1 MRSSWGLSLDE
12 PAGSRWGMSQLPEL
26 ASGTVPARTWRTLQE
41 TIPLTTLETVYTG
54 LETTLYSLQL
64 LWCQV
69 DFFQNS
75 SISGQMYDK
84 ITQTGRLALFGR
96 DLPLGLSTTTLREY
110 TLTEGTLDQEQAQ
123 QHLQALLLARLE
135 EILADREGKVLRTD
149 FVARIQDGKL
159 TVTLL
164 AECEEEIGTSVERQ
178 GETGRVYG
186 EGSQPEAGA

>member
-1 MRSSWGLSLDE
+1 
-12 PAGSRWGMSQLPEL
+12 
-26 ASGTVPARTWRTLQE
+26 
-41 TIPLTTLETVYTG
+41 
-54 LETTLYSLQL
+54 
-64 LWCQV
+64 
-69 DFFQNS
+69 
-75 SISGQMYDK
+75 MYDK

-123 QHLQALLLARLE
+123 QRLQALLMARLE
-135 EILADREGKVLRTD
+135 EILEDRDGKVLRTD